1 MDTTR
6 VREIRSV
13 IARGKRWDLVFAI
26 VSIVCLMI
34 GLLTVAALFVD
45 MAVKGL
51 PRISLEFFTNFPSR
65 RAESAGIL
73 SAWVGSTLVMV
84 VTAVTAVPIG
94 AAAGVYLEEY
104 APRNWMT
111 DVIEINITNLA
122 GVPSIVYGL
131 LALGL
136 FVYQFG
142 LGQSVLAA
150 GLTLALLI
158 LPVVIVATREA
169 IRAIP
174 AAMREGS
181 YALGATQWQTVRY
194 HILPYSMPG
203 ILTGVII
210 GLARA
215 IGETAPII
223 TIGAL
228 TFIAFLPSSPFQPQ
242 PPFLS
247 FEWLFAPFT
256 VMPIQMFNWTS
267 RPEAAF
273 QVNAAAAGFILVLMT
288 LAMNGLAIWLRY
300 RLRRSINW

>member
-1 MDTTR
+1 
-6 VREIRSV
+6 V
-13 IARGKRWDLVFAI
+13 A
-26 VSIVCLMI
+26 LMI
-34 GLLTVAALFVD
+34 GVLTFAALFGQMLVD
-45 MAVKGL
+45 GA
-51 PRISLEFFTNFPSR
+51 PRLSWDFFTSFPSR
-65 RAESAGIL
+65 KPEQAGIL

-84 VTAVTAVPIG
+84 VTAATAVPLG
-94 AAAGVYLEEY
+94 VGAGVYLEEY
-104 APRNWMT
+104 APKNWMT
-111 DVIEINITNLA
+111 DLIEINVTNLA

-142 LGQSVLAA
+142 LGHSILTA
-150 GLTLALLI
+150 GMTLGLLI

-174 AAMREGS
+174 AAIREGS
-181 YALGATQWQTVRY
+181 YALGASKWQTTSH
-194 HILPYSMPG
+194 HILPYSLAG

-210 GLARA
+210 GMARA

-228 TFIAFLPSSPFQPQ
+228 TFIAFLPPAPVSSE

-247 FEWLFAPFT
+247 LEWIMAPFT

-273 QVNAAAAGFILVLMT
+273 QHNAAAAGLVLVVMT
-288 LAMNGLAIWLRY
+288 LSMNALAIYIRY
-300 RLRRSINW
+300 RLRKNIKW